1 MASGIINDFLQE
13 SLSHLEA
20 QSTQVLNE
28 LAELHIHDST
38 IPILTPL
45 SADSDGVNNN
55 RPQSPQLDNPEVQD
69 AVNKLEVVQ
78 SSFSEISALVMELKN
93 PSTSSQSSVKL
104 NSKTIGLKKV
114 TKLLEPF
121 KNGSVV
127 KSVSYQLQTSS
138 AAGVISVQELKI
150 VTKLEELI
158 SLYALVALYQ
168 VILTNL
174 LKSTLPLSDD
184 LLYWELTS
192 STSWRILLYSLQ
204 TLPLRT
210 ESLAA
215 HVFEDFKAAAAP
227 NVESLNISIPQFIT
241 TNFPGFQNTYKL
253 FIHYKNLIVN
263 SFYNNLI
270 ANNVKG
276 FYKFLGSRNR
286 QHVGLLGHRRMK
298 PTIKNY
304 LNVLLGAPF
313 NSIVQELE
321 NKKETTRT
329 LHDQNAKDLGS
340 LLRTVPNF
348 KESKPD
354 SQRVEDG
361 IKDLQS
367 YLSSSTTV
375 SNDIFTGLYE
385 LSSTII
391 PESKTSLS
399 SKTTSFKKPSFLVR
413 YWPILLATLLYGP
426 RTVASAVANREA
438 VILFIQ
444 KNVIDTISGF
454 WNNWI
459 LKPVN
464 NILSTIRHDD
474 NSEISIMSQKSLD
487 SDLDSLKR
495 MVIEYTIEN
504 SPEYKGMKST
514 DIELLKHELDTMVS
528 SGDLTPMMKGYEE
541 DIKKP
546 IKNLVSGR
554 LPRALLIQLQKTKVD
569 GAVAISGIDKLLKS
583 QELVFGIVAASPSFV
598 ILVYVLG
605 AVNAYVKKGYIARGT
620 GENKLIVSRNLNN
633 IERLLGS
640 LEGVE
645 TDQLDLLNGQLLLE
659 IISLRNAG
667 LLLVPS
673 NRRSEWVRDIN
684 DLVDSKAP
692 TKARLHTITRMYHVY
707 GSFFS

>member
-127 KSVSYQLQTSS
+127 KSVSSQLQTSS

-276 FYKFLGSRNR
+276 FYKLLGSRNR

-321 NKKETTRT
+321 NKKETART

-413 YWPILLATLLYGP
+413 YWPILLAALLYGP